1 MKTDAVAA
9 STPTTPSTPMR
20 TNPVRRLLYS
30 RGIAPYVFVLPFVLS
45 FLIFFAYPVFSTVV
59 MSFQEV
65 LPGQTRFIGWD
76 NYRHLWNDSFFT
88 ALRNNTRYTFW
99 TLLILIPLPLVL
111 AVFLNSK
118 AMRWSGFFRSA
129 LFIPSLTSVVVAGTI
144 FRLVFGQTD
153 VAVMNMLRHA
163 FGFETINWLAKSSTG
178 MLVLVVLAT
187 WRYAGVNLI
196 YFLSGLQSIPSDLY
210 ESAEIDG
217 ANKWNKFWRITV
229 PLLKPVT
236 IYVVTIS
243 IYGGYAMFTE
253 SFMLW
258 SGNHSPNDIGL
269 TMLGYIYREGIEKNE
284 LGFGSAIGLALL
296 AFMLAVNVVQLKF
309 FGLFKK
315 EED

>member
-1 MKTDAVAA
+1 MKEGPKQAGAA
-9 STPTTPSTPMR
+9 KQ
-20 TNPVRRLLYS
+20 LFYS
-30 RGIAPYVFVLPFVLS
+30 QRVAPYVFVLPFILS
-45 FLIFFAYPVFSTVV
+45 FLIFFAYPVVSTIL

-65 LPGQTRFIGWD
+65 LPGQTRFIGFD
-76 NYRHLWNDSFFT
+76 NYERLWNDSFFT
-88 ALRNNTRYTFW
+88 ALKNNTRYTIW

-129 LFIPSLTSVVVAGTI
+129 LFIPTLTSVVVAGTI
-144 FRLVFGQTD
+144 FRLIFGQTD
-153 VAVMNMLRHA
+153 LAVMNMLRHA
-163 FGFETINWLAKSSTG
+163 FGFETINWLADSTTG
-178 MLVLVVLAT
+178 MFVLVVLAT
-187 WRYAGVNLI
+187 WRYAGINLI
-196 YFLSGLQSIPSDLY
+196 YFLSGLQTIPQDLY

-217 ANKWNKFWRITV
+217 ANRWNRFWRITV

-236 IYVVTIS
+236 IYVITIS

-253 SFMLW
+253 SYMLW

-269 TMLGYIYREGIEKNE
+269 TMLGYIYRSGIEKNE
-284 LGFGSAIGLALL
+284 LGFGSSIGLTLL
-296 AFMLAVNVVQLKF
+296 AIMLVINIIQLKF

>member
-1 MKTDAVAA
+1 MF
-9 STPTTPSTPMR
+9 
-20 TNPVRRLLYS
+20 YS
-30 RGIAPYVFVLPFVLS
+30 QRVAPYVFVLPFILS
-45 FLIFFAYPVFSTVV
+45 FLIFFAYPVVSTIL

-65 LPGQTRFIGWD
+65 LPGQTRFIGFD
-76 NYRHLWNDSFFT
+76 NYERLWNDSFFT
-88 ALRNNTRYTFW
+88 ALKNNTRYTIW

-129 LFIPSLTSVVVAGTI
+129 LFIPTLTSVVVAGTI
-144 FRLVFGQTD
+144 FRLIFGQTD
-153 VAVMNMLRHA
+153 LAVMNMLRHA
-163 FGFETINWLAKSSTG
+163 FGFETINWLADSTTG
-178 MLVLVVLAT
+178 MFVLVVLAT
-187 WRYAGVNLI
+187 WRYAGINLI
-196 YFLSGLQSIPSDLY
+196 YFLSGLQTIPQDLY

-217 ANKWNKFWRITV
+217 ANRWNRFWRITV

-236 IYVVTIS
+236 IYVITIS

-253 SFMLW
+253 SYMLW

-269 TMLGYIYREGIEKNE
+269 TMLGYIYRSGIEKNE
-284 LGFGSAIGLALL
+284 LGFGSSIGLTLL
-296 AFMLAVNVVQLKF
+296 AIMLVINIIQLKF